1 MGKEKLAGPILS
13 PSVTTALSRELCLLF
28 WSQSG
33 EEKGEEAVYPK
44 PREEKPLLMTLRM
57 PQAVFFLFYLV
68 FYLPYFFLHEHTPSF
83 RLFN

>member
-13 PSVTTALSRELCLLF
+13 PSVTTSSRELCLLF

-33 EEKGEEAVYPK
+33 EEKGEAVYPK

-57 PQAVFFLFYLV
+57 PRAVFFLFYLV
-68 FYLPYFFLHEHTPSF
+68 FYLPYFFFT
-83 RLFN
+83 